1 MNPRHDFQKITAY
14 ITDALYSGGK
24 QMLCDIIKWTIVII
38 IAAIVFTIAYKIATN
53 QDIFEKQTIR
63 RRC

>member
-1 MNPRHDFQKITAY
+1 
-14 ITDALYSGGK
+14 
-24 QMLCDIIKWTIVII
+24 MLCDIIKWTIVII